1 MKVLTVS
8 KWLVLAL
15 MLVVII
21 TAVMVFSHVENK
33 TPREQKKIEIIL
45 PEGGK
50 R

>member
-33 TPREQKKIEIIL
+33 TPQEQKKIEIIL

-50 R
+50 L